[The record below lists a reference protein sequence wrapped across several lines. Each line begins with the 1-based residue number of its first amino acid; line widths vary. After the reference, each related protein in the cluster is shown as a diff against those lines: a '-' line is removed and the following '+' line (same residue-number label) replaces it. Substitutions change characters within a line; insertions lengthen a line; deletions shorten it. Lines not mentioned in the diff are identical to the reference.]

1 MNSSEQFRDQMEKFQ
16 AAYKKFCYNEVMSE
30 KFGSWPTNE
39 SEASAFDKI
48 RNSLLSRFAAGTIAL
63 AGCDA
68 PPKELPPEKPITQ
81 LDSTEEFVEAY
92 MPSYSKFHIDGE
104 MTPEEI
110 RGKTIHLA
118 DDVSIIDDTGVY
130 FYVVTK
136 SDKTI
141 EEIKDKLLRYPEF
154 AHLKD
159 QHGLKSFNIRSR
171 HLKPGMKIPIPQMNS
186 EREISDEQFRLDAHT
201 ALKQILKNDDYGAT
215 IKHILEKPGM
225 TEEKLIKS
233 LLAIAKQESGGAQIG
248 QFEFHRYEGDNGH
261 SEMSLGYGHVLMQ
274 GSGLKARKTLGMTE
288 GQTFNIT
295 NATKLIFG
303 FLVEKSKDDP
313 TDLWDFFPFTEK
325 NLEDF
330 ASFYNGKNWRSTNPD
345 YAKNV
350 WQYYKSARD

>member
-1 MNSSEQFRDQMEKFQ
+1 
-16 AAYKKFCYNEVMSE
+16 MSE
-30 KFGSWPTNE
+30 RFNSWPQSENE
-39 SEASAFDKI
+39 STAFDRI

-68 PPKELPPEKPITQ
+68 PEKTPPQEMPTAQ
-81 LDSTEEFVEAY
+81 LDSTPESVEEY
-92 MPSYSKFHIDGE
+92 MPSYFKFHPNGE

-118 DDVSIIDDTGVY
+118 DDVSIIDDTGIY

-154 AHLKD
+154 AYLKD

-171 HLKPGMKIPIPQMNS
+171 HLKPGMKIPIPQMNR
-186 EREISDEQFRLDAHT
+186 ERVVTDDQFRINVRT
-201 ALKQILKNDDYGAT
+201 ALKQILKNGDYGPT

-225 TEEKLIKS
+225 TEDKLINS
-233 LLAIAKQESGGAQIG
+233 LLAIAKQESGGEQIG

-261 SEMSLGYGHVLMQ
+261 DEMSVGFGHVLMQ
-274 GSGLKARKTLGMTE
+274 GYGLKARKNLGMTE

-295 NATKLIFG
+295 NAAKLIFA
-303 FLVEKSKDDP
+303 FLVEKSNRETKD
-313 TDLWDFFPFTEK
+313 LQDFFPFTEK
-325 NLEDF
+325 NLESF
-330 ASFYNGKNWRSTNPD
+330 ATFYNGGGWRTTNPN
-345 YAKNV
+345 YAKNI
-350 WQYYKSARD
+350 WNYYKSVQD

>member
-1 MNSSEQFRDQMEKFQ
+1 MPERFS
-16 AAYKKFCYNEVMSE
+16 
-30 KFGSWPTNE
+30 SWPKTE
-39 SEASAFDKI
+39 SESTAFDKI

-68 PPKELPPEKPITQ
+68 PEKSPPQEKPTITEIE
-81 LDSTEEFVEAY
+81 STPEPLEEY
-92 MPSYSKFHIDGE
+92 MPSYFKFHPNGE

-118 DDVSIIDDTGVY
+118 DDVSIIDDTGIY

-141 EEIKDKLLRYPEF
+141 EEIKEKLLRYPEF
-154 AHLKD
+154 AHLKN
-159 QHGLKSFNIRSR
+159 QHGLESFNIRSR

-186 EREISDEQFRLDAHT
+186 ERAVTDEQFCINAT
-201 ALKQILKNDDYGAT
+201 TGLKQILKNGEYGPT

-225 TEEKLIKS
+225 TEEKLINS
-233 LLAIAKQESGGAQIG
+233 LLAIAKQESGGKRVG

-295 NATKLIFG
+295 NATKLVFG
-303 FLVEKSKDDP
+303 YLVEKSKDNP

-330 ASFYNGKNWRSTNPD
+330 ASFYNGKHWRTHNPD

-350 WQYYKSARD
+350 WQYYKSAQD

>member
-1 MNSSEQFRDQMEKFQ
+1 
-16 AAYKKFCYNEVMSE
+16 MSE

-39 SEASAFDKI
+39 SEASAFDRI
-48 RNSLLSRFAAGTIAL
+48 RNSLLSRFAAGTIAF

-68 PPKELPPEKPITQ
+68 PEKTPPQEIPVTV
-81 LDSTEEFVEAY
+81 LDSTPESVEEY
-92 MPSYSKFHIDGE
+92 MPSYFKFHPDGE

-118 DDVSIIDDTGVY
+118 DDVSIIDDTGIY

-171 HLKPGMKIPIPQMNS
+171 HLKPGMKIPIPQINS
-186 EREISDEQFRLDAHT
+186 ERAVTDEQFRIDVRT
-201 ALKQILKNDDYGAT
+201 ALKQIFKNGDYGPT

-225 TEEKLIKS
+225 TEDKLINS
-233 LLAIAKQESGGAQIG
+233 LLAIAKQESGGEHIG

-261 SEMSLGYGHVLMQ
+261 DEMSVGFGHVLMQ
-274 GSGLKARKTLGMTE
+274 GYGLTARKNLGMTE

-295 NATKLIFG
+295 NGAKLVLA
-303 FLVEKSKDDP
+303 FLVEKSNRE
-313 TDLWDFFPFTEK
+313 TRDLWDFFPFTEK
-325 NLEDF
+325 NLESF
-330 ASFYNGKNWRSTNPD
+330 ASFYNGKSWRTSNPD

-350 WQYYKSARD
+350 WNYYTSAQD